1 VVSKL
6 PDLGLTVFILRGAGG
21 VTAVAGGPE
30 GLMVLELMVERHR
43 KKQFNHEW
51 TRIDTDTGWLMIE
64 SKS

>member
-1 VVSKL
+1 M
-6 PDLGLTVFILRGAGG
+6 FILRGAGG